1 MQRDD
6 QMEGTRKWEERE
18 DRREMGKVEILDEE
32 RGCDGMIRD
41 PCRRV
46 GK

>member
-18 DRREMGKVEILDEE
+18 DGREMGKVEILD
-32 RGCDGMIRD
+32 RGGGGM
-41 PCRRV
+41 
-46 GK
+46 G